1 MGVYAGYGEED
12 CRVAG
17 RDCEI
22 IVGMYL
28 NGLLPVVVS
37 TLDCLYHLSLGKRE
51 HFRLPATKVVV
62 HASKLST
69 HARKRVPSTHVTTQ
83 TRNFEHLERGVG
95 DDRWSHHHKRG
106 ADGGECTGG
115 EGGHVSRTFQKF
127 CRLFSWLEP
136 TGVDDCAVS
145 KLGDLYQEV
154 KCMVAVNEGEEE
166 AWSLLFQDAPFLV
179 S

>member
-1 MGVYAGYGEED
+1 
-12 CRVAG
+12 
-17 RDCEI
+17 
-22 IVGMYL
+22 MYR

-37 TLDCLYHLSLGKRE
+37 TLDCLYHLSLGKRQ

-69 HARKRVPSTHVTTQ
+69 HARKKAPSTHATTH
-83 TRNFEHLERGVG
+83 TRNFEQIERGVG
-95 DDRWSHHHKRG
+95 DDRWPHHHKRG
-106 ADGGECTGG
+106 AGGEECTGG
-115 EGGHVSRTFQKF
+115 GGEHASRTFQNF

-136 TGVDDCAVS
+136 TGVDDTAVS
-145 KLGDLYQEV
+145 KLFQEV
-154 KCMVAVNEGEEE
+154 ECMVAVNEGEEE

>member
-1 MGVYAGYGEED
+1 MYAGYGEED
-12 CRVAG
+12 CRMGG

-22 IVGMYL
+22 ILGMYR

-51 HFRLPATKVVV
+51 HFRLSVTKVVV

-69 HARKRVPSTHVTTQ
+69 HARKKAPSTHATTH
-83 TRNFEHLERGVG
+83 TRNFEQIERGVG
-95 DDRWSHHHKRG
+95 DDRWPHHRKRG
-106 ADGGECTGG
+106 AGGGECTDGGG
-115 EGGHVSRTFQKF
+115 EHASRTFQNF

-136 TGVDDCAVS
+136 TGVDDTAVS

-154 KCMVAVNEGEEE
+154 ECMVAVNEGEEE